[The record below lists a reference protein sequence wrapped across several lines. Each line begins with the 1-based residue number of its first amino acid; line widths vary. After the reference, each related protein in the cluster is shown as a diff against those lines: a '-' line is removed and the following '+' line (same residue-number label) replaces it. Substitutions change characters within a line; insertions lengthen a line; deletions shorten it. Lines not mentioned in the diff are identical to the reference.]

1 MYLQTSNAQ
10 LYWGAGGGGERRAVW
25 GEAVNEGAVL
35 GGEAMNTGAVLG
47 GGGKRRGGI
56 EGGRR

>member
-1 MYLQTSNAQ
+1 M
-10 LYWGAGGGGERRAVW
+10 GGGSERR
-25 GEAVNEGAVL
+25 GGI